1 MNRDVPSRVHAH
13 LLEYYGPLD
22 WWPGETPFEV
32 AVGAILTQNTSWD
45 RVCCSMDRLRAAGA
59 LKAGTMHALTAE
71 EITELIRPSGTYRV
85 KAGYLRVFL
94 DWLVEKYGGSLETAL
109 DGHTPAKRREL
120 LALRGI
126 GRETADSILLYAGGH
141 SIFVVDAYTRRIFS
155 RHGLVGARDDYD
167 RIQTWF
173 ADRLPPDPAILNELH
188 AQIVNVGKDFCRP
201 RSPRCESCPLRILG
215 EPDLTS

>member
-1 MNRDVPSRVHAH
+1 MDADVPRRVHAG
-13 LLEYYGPLD
+13 LLVHYGPLD

-45 RVCCSMDRLRAAGA
+45 RVSISITRLKAAGV
-59 LKAGTMHALTAE
+59 LEAGAMHALTDD

-85 KAGYLRVFL
+85 KAGYLRIFL
-94 DWLVEKYGGSLETAL
+94 DWLVEKYDGSIEAAL
-109 DGHTPAKRREL
+109 NGQTPAKRREL

-141 SIFVVDAYTRRIFS
+141 CIFVVDAYTRRIFS
-155 RHGLVGARDDYD
+155 RHGLIGAGDDYD

-173 ADRLPPDPAILNELH
+173 ADRLPADPSILNELH
-188 AQIVNVGKDFCRP
+188 AQIVNVGKEFCRP
-201 RSPRCESCPLRILG
+201 RSPRCEACPLRVLG
-215 EPDLTS
+215 EPDLGA